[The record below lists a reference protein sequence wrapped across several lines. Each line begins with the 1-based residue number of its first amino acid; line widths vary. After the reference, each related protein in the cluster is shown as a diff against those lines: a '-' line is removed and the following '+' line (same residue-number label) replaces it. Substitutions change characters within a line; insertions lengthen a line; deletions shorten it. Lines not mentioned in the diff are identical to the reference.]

1 MMTNG
6 RRASRAGNGA
16 DRAARARSDEKD
28 QLRDVVVDMAS
39 SSSPSHG
46 IGTTGADGTR
56 RNDRLPLPP
65 AVPLRASSGSSIKS
79 HRSPSSLS
87 HITTAA
93 VATACSPAALPATP
107 SEVPIHTRSSLAE
120 KALSKDRLNL
130 DPSGSKEAAINPD
143 ADEADD
149 GEDPF
154 ARSSSYRKW
163 LVLLGCFMMSC
174 ESWRISC
181 FLFLAWGETSFT
193 VGCFPSDSR
202 RALSACEKR
211 HAPEQGQ
218 AWAPPSPSLS
228 GAL

>member
-1 MMTNG
+1 MTNG

-28 QLRDVVVDMAS
+28 QLRDVVVDIAS

-46 IGTTGADGTR
+46 IGTTGADRTR

-93 VATACSPAALPATP
+93 AATSPPPVALPTTP

-120 KALSKDRLNL
+120 KDPSKDRLNL

-143 ADEADD
+143 ADEAED

-154 ARSSSYRKW
+154 GRSSPYRKW
-163 LVLLGCFMMSC
+163 LVLMGCFMMSC
-174 ESWRISC
+174 ESWRISG
-181 FLFLAWGETSFT
+181 FLFLARGRPFY
-193 VGCFPSDSR
+193 SR
-202 RALSACEKR
+202 LLS
-211 HAPEQGQ
+211 
-218 AWAPPSPSLS
+218 L
-228 GAL
+228 